1 MSELKSQ
8 VDTMLNET
16 EGFLKLKP
24 NFVTRCYMDHARL
37 GLGKYP
43 GDTYQ
48 PEIGRWM
55 PERWI
60 ASTVEALHVMP
71 DLGEGLSLPE
81 FRGPSLTLRD
91 ALKNTRT

>member
-1 MSELKSQ
+1 MNELKSQ

-16 EGFLKLKP
+16 EGFLELTP
-24 NFVTRCYMDHARL
+24 NFVTRYYMDHTRL

-55 PERWI
+55 PI
-60 ASTVEALHVMP
+60 TMDCLDS
-71 DLGEGLSLPE
+71 G
-81 FRGPSLTLRD
+81 SLTRH
-91 ALKNTRT
+91 A